1 MRSRGFASKAPKAV
15 LFDRDGTLVVDVPYN
30 GEPALVQEM
39 PGARRVLDSLR
50 GAGVAVGVVTNQS
63 GIARGL
69 LTREQ
74 VDAVNARIEEILG
87 PFALWEVCPHGAGD
101 GCPCRKPQPGMVLSA
116 CRRLGVDPA
125 EAALIGDIG
134 ADIEAARAAGAA
146 GVLVPTGVTRQEEI
160 LAAPLVARDLAGAVE
175 LLWRAPQ

>member
-1 MRSRGFASKAPKAV
+1 LDAGVPKAV

-30 GEPALVQEM
+30 GEPGLVREM
-39 PGARRVLDSLR
+39 PGARDVLEALR
-50 GAGVAVGVVTNQS
+50 SAGVAVGVVTNQS

-87 PFALWEVCPHGAGD
+87 PFALWEVCPHGSSD
-101 GCPCRKPQPGMVLSA
+101 GCRCRKPRPGMVLSA

-134 ADIEAARAAGAA
+134 ADVEAAHAAGAS
-146 GVLVPTGVTRQEEI
+146 GVLVPTGVTRREEI

-175 LLWRAPQ
+175 LLWQVPR